1 MSPADSPT
9 PAPSSLRRLQGKVA
23 IVTGAAMGNG
33 QAIAEAFAR
42 EGASILIADVAE
54 ETAAQTVANIERAGG
69 AAKAL
74 RVDVRKAGDA
84 ATMVASAMAS
94 FGRLDILV
102 NNAGVISRGDVLDV
116 TEQDWDRIMN
126 INLKGMFFCSQ
137 AAARHMVEHGGGNII
152 NISSITAEAMDPV
165 IVPYSVSKGG
175 VRAMTKAMAL
185 ALAKRGVRVNAIGPG
200 PIYTNLNKDKLDVP
214 ENMAYVVSHIPMG
227 RVGRPSDL
235 TGTAVFLASD
245 ESAYIT
251 GITIYVDGG
260 FLTM

>member
-1 MSPADSPT
+1 MSTVDSKTAAPT
-9 PAPSSLRRLQGKVA
+9 TSLRRLQNKVA
-23 IVTGAAMGNG
+23 IVTGAATGNG

-42 EGASILIADVAE
+42 EGASVLIADVADS
-54 ETAAQTVANIERAGG
+54 AAETVANIERTGG
-69 AAKAL
+69 IAQSLQA
-74 RVDVRKAGDA
+74 DVRKTGDSA
-84 ATMVASAMAS
+84 RIVATAMAS

-116 TEQDWDRIMN
+116 TEQDWDRIMD

-175 VRAMTKAMAL
+175 VRALTKAMAL

-200 PIYTNLNKDKLDVP
+200 PIYTNLNRDKLDVP
-214 ENMAYVVSHIPMG
+214 ENLAYVVSHIPMG

-235 TGTAVFLASD
+235 TGAAVFLASD